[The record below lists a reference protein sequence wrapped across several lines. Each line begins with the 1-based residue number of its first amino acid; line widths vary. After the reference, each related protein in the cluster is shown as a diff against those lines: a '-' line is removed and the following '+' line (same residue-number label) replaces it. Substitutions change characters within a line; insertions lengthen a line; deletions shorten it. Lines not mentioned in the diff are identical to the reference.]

1 MQTFMGFHM
10 PMDGYGY
17 GTIKIAE
24 ALTALT
30 PGPSP
35 VATGEGNL
43 QQWNIIDMR
52 AADGA
57 GMGARD
63 NRTWWLA
70 GRAVAL
76 CMPDWLPQIDAEDG
90 VIAFTMFEA
99 SKLPPGWAAEI
110 NRYARALIVPCQW
123 NAEVFRANGV
133 TVPIRVVKWG
143 VDAWDYPLTLRPP
156 RPNCGSGEGGRPYTF
171 LWSGTPDRRK
181 GYDLAYRCFWQAF
194 GHDPS
199 VRLVMHFRR
208 RPRGLLGVRDPN
220 VRIIEGMFD
229 RSTLRSMLARADCF
243 VFPSRG
249 EGWGAPPR
257 EAAATGLPVI
267 ATHHGGLAEDIEHW
281 ALPLRVK
288 GSSPADF
295 GIPEWTD
302 LGEWAEPDPDHL
314 IELMR
319 WCAGNPEQAAGRG
332 LAAAA
337 WLREHATWEQTAR
350 EVEAVGAG

>member
-1 MQTFMGFHM
+1 MGFHM
-10 PMDGYGY
+10 PLDGYGY

-24 ALTALT
+24 ALLRH
-30 PGPSP
+30 GDMG
-35 VATGEGNL
+35 TGGHGEP
-43 QQWNIIDMR
+43 WNVIDMR
-52 AADGA
+52 AADGG

-63 NRTWWLA
+63 NRKWWLA

-99 SKLPPGWAAEI
+99 TKLPPGWAAEI

-143 VDAWDYPLTLRPP
+143 VDAEDYPLREVMVWAP
-156 RPNCGSGEGGRPYTF
+156 RAGGPRPYTF

-208 RPRGLLGVRDPN
+208 RPVGLVGSRDPN

-229 RSTLRSMLARADCF
+229 RPTLRLMLARADCF

-288 GSSPADF
+288 GSSQADF

-302 LGEWAEPDPDHL
+302 IGEWAEPDPDHL